1 MSSFVGSFNG
11 TWDELGNAII
21 DNNSVKISKTTPNT
35 MPSYNGA
42 ASSESVNQNHSI
54 PIGQGAVD
62 RTNSS
67 AVIAS
72 LINQIDEA
80 VDDVK
85 HVADN
90 SANAVT
96 AGQKVLNYV
105 GKIFS
110 TLNDLSRKIPE
121 IQTTFQGTY
130 AAVQTLKTT
139 IETCKG
145 KLDGTF
151 DKAKNI
157 VSSDTSLIQK
167 LEGVGEVFS
176 SGKES
181 VACLSDIKTD
191 GIALFNAWKT
201 DKLKWETLTQTSL
214 GGRNR
219 RRKRSQ
225 LKRSRIK
232 KTQRRKSKKR
242 ARNTRTH

>member
-67 AVIAS
+67 AVIAN
-72 LINQIDEA
+72 LINQIDKA
-80 VDDVK
+80 VNAVK
-85 HVADN
+85 HVADTDN
-90 SANAVT
+90 PANAVT
-96 AGQKVLNYV
+96 AGQNVLNYV

-157 VSSDTSLIQK
+157 PHNVFVL
-167 LEGVGEVFS
+167 GEVFLSGQQTVS
-176 SGKES
+176 S
-181 VACLSDIKTD
+181 CLSDIKTA
-191 GIALFNAWKT
+191 GIALFDAWKA
-201 DKLKWETLTQTSL
+201 DKEKWQQTQA

-219 RRKRSQ
+219 RRNRSQ
-225 LKRSRIK
+225 MKRSRIK
-232 KTQRRKSKKR
+232 KTNRRKSKR
-242 ARNTRTH
+242 AHIRTH